1 MSKKIEQP
9 FIPSQARGSYTING
23 AYVVKTLKQR
33 LAAERAGIL
42 LPTISLHYGY
52 KRTSINIIEIDRA
65 KLHYRHKKKVH

>member
-1 MSKKIEQP
+1 M
-9 FIPSQARGSYTING
+9 
-23 AYVVKTLKQR
+23 VKTLKQR

-65 KLHYRHKKKVH
+65 KLH